1 MYDKGKISVLSR
13 TKEVKMCGECNWPLD
28 LDKNIEEEQDVLTEW
43 LEENG
48 HEDFE
53 KILDELMKQE

>member
-1 MYDKGKISVLSR
+1 
-13 TKEVKMCGECNWPLD
+13 MCGECNWPLD